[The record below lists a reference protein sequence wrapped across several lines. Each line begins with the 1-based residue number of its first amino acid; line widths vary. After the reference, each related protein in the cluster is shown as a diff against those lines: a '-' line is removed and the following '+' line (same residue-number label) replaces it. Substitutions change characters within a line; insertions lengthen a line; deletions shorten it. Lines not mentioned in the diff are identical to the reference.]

1 MGRPAGGERLAAGW
15 AALGRVAGGVGER
28 LAGLGRRGLRSVREL
43 DERVGE
49 DPARRERSAMLVVAA
64 IAGVVLLGII
74 VLVIVVGTGGHA
86 SAPATRRVVGS
97 RPPATPGV
105 TARQTVP
112 PGAPASTTPPSPTVP
127 AGAALQVLH
136 SGKCLAVPGNTTQ
149 AGVQLVQRSCD
160 GDPSEQFHLLAV
172 PGRVRTFSLVDSL
185 TSRCVDVQGA
195 SGDDGAPVIQWECTG
210 APNQQFE
217 LRELPGL
224 AGHVQL
230 VALHSGKCV
239 DVDPSTADGAPV
251 RQASCLSP
259 DAAQTTTNQSW
270 RLLG

>member
-1 MGRPAGGERLAAGW
+1 
-15 AALGRVAGGVGER
+15 VAGGVGER
-28 LAGLGRRGLRSVREL
+28 LAGIGRRGLRSVQEL
-43 DERVGE
+43 DERVGQ
-49 DPARRERSAMLVVAA
+49 DPVRRERSAMLVVGGV
-64 IAGVVLLGII
+64 AGVVLLGIV
-74 VLVIVVGTGGHA
+74 VLLVVVGAGGHPP
-86 SAPATRRVVGS
+86 APATGRFAGT
-97 RPPATPGV
+97 RPPATPLV
-105 TARQTVP
+105 TARQTVTP
-112 PGAPASTTPPSPTVP
+112 TVLATTTPGSPTVP

-160 GDPSEQFHLLAV
+160 GDPSEQFHLLPV
-172 PGRVRTFSLVDSL
+172 SGRVRTFALVDAL

-195 SGDDGAPVIQWECTG
+195 SGDDGAPIIQWECTG
-210 APNQQFE
+210 AANQEFE
-217 LRELPGL
+217 LLELPGL
-224 AGHVQL
+224 AGYVQL

-270 RLLG
+270 QLLG